1 MNYEKLNH
9 VFDEQVFEYNGPV
22 FTIEDKNKISFKF
35 NIVGTKEMISIGDL
49 VEFYLVDVD
58 IVKINKEL
66 LTYLYLTGPTSIK
79 DLDISIIKF

>member
-9 VFDEQVFEYNGPV
+9 VFDEQVFEYYGPV

-49 VEFYLVDVD
+49 VEF
-58 IVKINKEL
+58 
-66 LTYLYLTGPTSIK
+66 
-79 DLDISIIKF
+79 